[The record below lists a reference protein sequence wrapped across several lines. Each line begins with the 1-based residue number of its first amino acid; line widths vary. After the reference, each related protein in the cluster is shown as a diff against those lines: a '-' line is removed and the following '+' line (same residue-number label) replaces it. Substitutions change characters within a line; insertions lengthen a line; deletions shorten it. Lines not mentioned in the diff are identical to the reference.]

1 MTASLGFL
9 SGTPGARAMAKAKA
23 KAQAKAEAK
32 ATAAQNRRSA
42 FISAMSWIYGMEPRQ
57 RPQSSVER
65 VTEEAFDLASEL
77 ERAIDDTTVAVEVVG
92 LGSLDKKITLDV
104 QNSGTQE
111 ASPSMSGI
119 GDITIEHPSLQCCS
133 CKEIRIVP
141 KGTFLTYKDRES
153 KFYCRFAGAKYRLT
167 KRRRVA

>member
-1 MTASLGFL
+1 MQE
-9 SGTPGARAMAKAKA
+9 RWAKAKA

-32 ATAAQNRRSA
+32 ATAAQSRRSA
-42 FISAMSWIYGMEPRQ
+42 FISAMSSIYGMEPRQ

-77 ERAIDDTTVAVEVVG
+77 EKAIDDTTVAVQVVG
-92 LGSLDKKITLDV
+92 LGSSDETITLDV
-104 QNSGTQE
+104 QNNGAQE
-111 ASPSMSGI
+111 ASSSASGI
-119 GDITIEHPSLQCCS
+119 GEIIIENPSLQCCS

-141 KGTFLTYKDRES
+141 KGTFLTYKDREA
-153 KFYCRFAGAKYRLT
+153 KFYCRFAGAKCRLT